1 MVVEQRVQGAKA
13 TGREMEK
20 ALEVQEEQEEAV
32 VAHPLKMVGHPLKEA
47 HLQMGQ
53 MVMQRPCQ
61 ALFR

>member
-13 TGREMEK
+13 TGKEMEM
-20 ALEVQEEQEEAV
+20 ALEEQEKQEEAV
-32 VAHPLKMVGHPLKEA
+32 VAHPLKEA

-53 MVMQRPCQ
+53 MVTQRPCQ

>member
-1 MVVEQRVQGAKA
+1 MVEQRVQEAQG
-13 TGREMEK
+13 
-20 ALEVQEEQEEAV
+20 EAV
-32 VAHPLKMVGHPLKEA
+32 VAHSLKVVGHPLKEA

>member
-20 ALEVQEEQEEAV
+20 AQEAQEEQEEAV
-32 VAHPLKMVGHPLKEA
+32 EAHPLKVVGHPLKEA

-53 MVMQRPCQ
+53 TVV
-61 ALFR
+61 

>member
-1 MVVEQRVQGAKA
+1 MVVVQRVQEAKA
-13 TGREMEK
+13 TEREMEM
-20 ALEVQEEQEEAV
+20 AQEEQEEAV
-32 VAHPLKMVGHPLKEA
+32 VAHPLNVVGHPLKEA

>member
-1 MVVEQRVQGAKA
+1 MQEAKA
-13 TGREMEK
+13 TGKGMEM
-20 ALEVQEEQEEAV
+20 AQEEQGEAV
-32 VAHPLKMVGHPLKEA
+32 VAHPLKVVGHPLKEA